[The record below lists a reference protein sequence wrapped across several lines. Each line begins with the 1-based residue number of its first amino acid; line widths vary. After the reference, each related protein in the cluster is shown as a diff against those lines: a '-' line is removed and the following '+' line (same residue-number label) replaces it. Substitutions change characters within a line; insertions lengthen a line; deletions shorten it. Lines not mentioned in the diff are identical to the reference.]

1 MATNAG
7 NVKVTSELESLDLRT
22 SGKLIAEL
30 SRQAA
35 GLEIFTLPGDG
46 RKMLVHNFAV
56 GSYDVLDVAPPPRTH
71 VIHSV
76 DSFVAIA
83 EDFQT
88 RADSKPR
95 IWHGKDAVVLICDD
109 DDRRD
114 SVRLPLPASE
124 PLSWLWN
131 LKRQS
136 EPMNQ
141 GELIRVLRLKL
152 GQPSDLV
159 AKFRKLDF
167 SAGRTGK
174 ANVEHGKESLGR
186 EIIAEVNGVDA
197 LPDVL
202 NVSVRI
208 TDVPGA
214 NSPQTV
220 RVGLE
225 IDAQREEFYLSPMPG
240 ELDAAID
247 RMHADLHDVLSNA
260 LPGLPVYYG
269 SP

>member
-1 MATNAG
+1 MG
-7 NVKVTSELESLDLRT
+7 DLKVTSELESFDLRT

-30 SRQAA
+30 SRRAA
-35 GLEIFTLPGDG
+35 GLEIVTLPGDG
-46 RKMLVHNFAV
+46 RKMLVHNFAA
-56 GSYDVLDVAPPPRTH
+56 GSYEVLDVAPPPRTH
-71 VIHSV
+71 VIYSV

-95 IWHGKDAVVLICDD
+95 IWHGKDAVVLVCDD
-109 DDRRD
+109 NDRRD
-114 SVRLPLPASE
+114 SARLALPASE

-131 LKRQS
+131 LKRKT

-167 SAGRTGK
+167 SAGKTG
-174 ANVEHGKESLGR
+174 AARVEHGKESLGR
-186 EIIAEVNGVDA
+186 EIIAQVNGVDD

-202 NVSVRI
+202 DVSVRI

-214 NSPQTV
+214 NHPETI

-225 IDAQREEFYLSPMPG
+225 IDATREEFYLSPMPG
-240 ELDAAID
+240 ELEAAVD
-247 RMHADLHDVLSNA
+247 RMHADLHKKLIAA

-269 SP
+269 AP